1 MVRTRDDL
9 RQQAKAWDRVR
20 QWLTHKRN
28 RQLERTDNSRRSLH
42 SSENILKILSCCWK
56 IHRRGVPLWE
66 DIIKQFY
73 VSLSTSCE
81 RQERTGSS
89 VSDKAVNTSTL
100 LLCGVFDAAKG
111 RLRIDQAVDKGG
123 AETRQQRCRMRVFV
137 YRHRSRRN
145 RWGQNI
151 RTVTVV

>member
-20 QWLTHKRN
+20 QWSTHKR
-28 RQLERTDNSRRSLH
+28 TDNLKEQTTRREGLH
-42 SSENILKILSCCWK
+42 PSENILKILSCCWK

-73 VSLSTSCE
+73 VSLSTSYE

-89 VSDKAVNTSTL
+89 VSDKTVNTSTL

-111 RLRIDQAVDKGG
+111 RLRIDQAVDREG
-123 AETRQQRCRMRVFV
+123 AETGQQRCRMRVFV
-137 YRHRSRRN
+137 YQHRSRRN

-151 RTVTVV
+151 RTITVV